1 MRPLIILACWFGLC
15 GAGAAAADL
24 PLFEQD
30 PFDQITLDEANAGV
44 VLRVKPLDLPGRR
57 LPARPRPTDTLVI
70 RLVDQPDKKYQIAWA
85 SIKHVELF
93 EQMLLQKANDLLSAG
108 KLDDAYD
115 YFSFLE
121 DNYPHMAGLA
131 AASEEFLFQQAR
143 AFFERKQYRNALGVL
158 RELHRRNPQHPR
170 LDAVMGAMT
179 EKLVEQYAAD
189 DDDPSIRA
197 LLRELAGCY
206 SHHPLVEKWEARLQG
221 EAAAALADAR
231 NAEQSG
237 DLRKAA
243 ASIRRVIHV
252 WPALAGARELAESVH
267 QRYPRVVVGVLEQA
281 PNMSSACAGN
291 GQVFLTDWAARR
303 DARLVGRTL
312 TEFIGAGPKGGRYV
326 CPVGEI
332 KVDETGRRI
341 TLQLNRNLRWPAGE
355 ASPSGYDVSRGLLA
369 MADPT
374 DAAYRP
380 DWARIF
386 DAVAVRDVVE
396 VDIDLS
402 QGHLCPQAFLQ
413 TALLPY
419 TAASA
424 PRAERLPLG
433 GPYALAGA
441 ADAEA
446 TYLWNARY
454 FAGNATQPREIVQRR
469 FPDAA
474 AAVKALR
481 RGEIQALDRLSPWQ
495 VKSLSADAD
504 VVVQAY
510 ALPRL
515 HCLVPN
521 ARRPLTSSRTFRR
534 ALAYGI
540 NRQAVLDEIVRGDR
554 QPDCEVVHGPFP
566 SVNSAENTLD
576 YASDPEIKPWPC
588 DPRLAAALAEAGRR
602 EAAASGQGR
611 TASPSSSALV
621 LAFPPGE
628 IPRTACEAIR
638 RQLAALDIPVQLK
651 ELSAVPSGPIPADVD
666 LLYVEL
672 SLWEPLVERRARA
685 RRGRIGRRVQLAHEP
700 GTGRTPAGGHL
711 GRGRRPVASH
721 RPHRPRRGGP
731 GAAVAVDRPLRLS
744 QEPGRHQGGDVELV
758 SRR

>member
-1 MRPLIILACWFGLC
+1 
-15 GAGAAAADL
+15 
-24 PLFEQD
+24 
-30 PFDQITLDEANAGV
+30 
-44 VLRVKPLDLPGRR
+44 
-57 LPARPRPTDTLVI
+57 
-70 RLVDQPDKKYQIAWA
+70 
-85 SIKHVELF
+85 VELF

-108 KLDDAYD
+108 KLDAAYD

-121 DNYPHMAGLA
+121 DNYPHVAGLA

-143 AFFERKQYRNALGVL
+143 AFFGRRQYRNALGVL
-158 RELHRRNPQHPR
+158 RELHRRNPQRPK
-170 LDAVMGAMT
+170 LDVAMGAMT
-179 EKLVEQYAAD
+179 EKLVEQYAAT

-206 SHHPLVEKWEARLQG
+206 PHHPLVEKWETRLEG

-231 NAEQSG
+231 AAERSG

-243 ASIRRVIHV
+243 ALIRRVVHV
-252 WPALAGARELAESVH
+252 WPALQGARELAESVH
-267 QRYPRVVVGVLEQA
+267 QRYPRVVVGVLEPA
-281 PNMSSACAGN
+281 ADTSPARAGN
-291 GQVFLTDWAARR
+291 GQEFLTDWAARR

-312 TEFIGAGPKGGRYV
+312 TEFAGAGPKGGRYS

-341 TLQLNRNLRWPAGE
+341 TLRLSRNLRRPAGE
-355 ASPSGYDVSRGLLA
+355 ARLSGYDVSRGLLA
-369 MADPT
+369 MADPA

-380 DWARIF
+380 DWAGIL
-386 DAVAVRDVVE
+386 DAVAVRDVNEVE
-396 VDIDLS
+396 IDLS
-402 QGHLCPQAFLQ
+402 QSHLCPQAFLR
-413 TALLPY
+413 TAPLSY
-419 TAASA
+419 TAFGA

-433 GPYALAGA
+433 GPYKFAGA

-469 FPDAA
+469 FSDAA
-474 AAVKALR
+474 AAVKSLR
-481 RGEIQALDRLSPWQ
+481 RGEIQALDRLNSWQ

-510 ALPRL
+510 GLPRL

-521 ARRPLTSSRTFRR
+521 ARRPLTSNRTFRR

-540 NRQAVLDEIVRGDR
+540 NRQAVLDELLRGGR
-554 QPDCEVVHGPFP
+554 QPGCEVLHGPFP
-566 SVNSAENTLD
+566 SVNSAENVLD
-576 YASDPEIKPWPC
+576 YASDPELKPWPS

-602 EAAASGQGR
+602 EAAASGRER
-611 TASPSSSALV
+611 TATVSPSPSALV
-621 LAFPPGE
+621 LAFPPGD

-638 RQLAALDIPVQLK
+638 RQLAALDIAVQLK

-672 SLWEPLVERRARA
+672 ALWEPLVDAARVL
-685 RRGRIGRRVQLAHEP
+685 GEDGL
-700 GTGRTPAGGHL
+700 AGGCSAPMSRAL
-711 GRGRRPVASH
+711 GELQRA
-721 RPHRPRRGGP
+721 
-731 GAAVAVDRPLRLS
+731 ATWDEAVARLHRIDRIAHDEVAVVPLWQLTDTFAYRKNLEGINAGTLS
-744 QEPGRHQGGDVELV
+744 LYQDVEQWKLGFQYPKEN
-758 SRR
+758 